1 MNHPKVSI
9 IVPIFNVEKYLDRC
23 VKSLISQTLTDI
35 EIILVDDGSPDN
47 CPEMC
52 DEYARNESRVK
63 VIHKTNEGLGFA
75 RNSGL
80 EIAIGE
86 FVAFVD
92 SDDYVAL
99 DMYEILYT
107 QAKKHQLYTLFCGFN
122 RVDKKNNIYPVSE
135 VDTLKIVDSLNDIQD
150 FLLDMIGTEPHYPV
164 DRKYQMS
171 VWHAIYS
178 RNCIEIN
185 GIRFCSERE
194 FISEDIIF
202 HIDYLQKVNKIGI
215 IPDPM
220 YYYCDNIDSFSLTKT
235 FRKDR
240 FERFIIL
247 YKEIGSRLLLI
258 EADNRAKRLLIGYTR
273 SLIFL
278 LNNYNITYVEKFR
291 IIKSI
296 SSNSIWNV
304 IYTQFDY
311 KKLPFYQKIIFILI
325 KKRYNI
331 LLLILSY
338 KKIIFKK

>member
-1 MNHPKVSI
+1 MNIPKVSI
-9 IVPIFNVEKYLDRC
+9 IVPIYNVEKYLDRC
-23 VKSLISQTLTDI
+23 MKSLLNQTLRDI
-35 EIILVDDGSPDN
+35 EIILVDDESPDN

-52 DEYARNESRVK
+52 DEYARNETRVK
-63 VIHKTNEGLGFA
+63 VIHKSNEGLGFA

-92 SDDYVAL
+92 SDDFVAL
-99 DMYEILYT
+99 DMYEILYNK
-107 QAKKHQLYTLFCGFN
+107 AKKQNLNTLFCGFN
-122 RVDKKNNIYPVSE
+122 RVDKNNNIYSVSE
-135 VDTLKIVDSLNDIQD
+135 VDTLKILDSSNDIQN
-150 FLLDMIGTEPHYPV
+150 FLLDMIAAEPHYPV

-185 GIRFCSERE
+185 SIRFCSERE

-202 HIDYLQKVNKIGI
+202 HIDYLKNIKKLGI

-278 LNNYNITYVEKFR
+278 LNNYNITYVEKFN

-296 SSNSIWNV
+296 TSNGIWNV
-304 IYTQFDY
+304 IYTQYDY
-311 KKLPFYQKIIFILI
+311 KKLPFYQKIIFIII
-325 KKRYNI
+325 KKRFNLI
-331 LLLILSY
+331 LFILSY
-338 KKIIFKK
+338 IKKV